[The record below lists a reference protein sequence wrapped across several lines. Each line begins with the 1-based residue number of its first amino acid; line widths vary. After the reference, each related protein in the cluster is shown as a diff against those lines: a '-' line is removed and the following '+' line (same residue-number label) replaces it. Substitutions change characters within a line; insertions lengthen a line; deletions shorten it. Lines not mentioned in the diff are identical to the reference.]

1 MPRMQRPS
9 GQGFRG
15 VLEAVTVAGGRMA
28 GRGKGQAGFCIEK
41 KKINQSKLY
50 LHVHLRNACQ
60 DSKSRLV

>member
-9 GQGFRG
+9 GQGFQG
-15 VLEAVTVAGGRMA
+15 VSEAVTAAGGRMA
-28 GRGKGQAGFCIEK
+28 GKGQAGFCIEK

-50 LHVHLRNACQ
+50 LHVHLRSACR